1 MDRVKCVTPDDIPL
15 AVDSLTIRYGDRIA
29 VDNLSFAI
37 QPGQIF
43 GLLGPNG
50 AGKTST
56 LKAILGLVEK
66 KGGRTLIYGKDVAE
80 DPAYVKSHIGAVL
93 ESPVLFDSLTPNEFI
108 EFVASVRRIT
118 NTDRIANL
126 VGAFALEEY
135 MDTPIASLSM
145 GNRQKTTIVAALM
158 SEPRLLLLDEPFN
171 SLDIRSVKIF
181 RELILN
187 HVRKGNSVLFS
198 THILDVVEKMCEHI
212 GIIDRGRMV
221 EQGTVAEL
229 RERLKGSTLEEIF
242 LRATNME
249 REIESL
255 LKGLE

>member
-1 MDRVKCVTPDDIPL
+1 VTPPGIPL
-15 AVDSLTIRYGDRIA
+15 AVDSLIIRYGDRIA
-29 VDNLSFAI
+29 VDNLSFTI
-37 QPGQIF
+37 RPGQIF

-66 KGGRTLIYGKDVAE
+66 TAGKALVYGKDVSE

-108 EFVASVRRIT
+108 EFVASVRKMQNT
-118 NTDRIANL
+118 NRTAQL

-145 GNRQKTTIVAALM
+145 GNKQKTTIVAALM
-158 SEPRLLLLDEPFN
+158 SEPQLLLLDEPFN

-187 HVRKGNSVLFS
+187 HVRKGNAVLFS
-198 THILDVVEKMCEHI
+198 THILDVVEKMCDQV
-212 GIIDRGRMV
+212 GIIDRGRMI
-221 EQGTVAEL
+221 EQGTVTEL
-229 RERLKGSTLEEIF
+229 REKLKGSTLEEIF
-242 LRATNME
+242 LKATNME
-249 REIESL
+249 QEIDSL

>member
-1 MDRVKCVTPDDIPL
+1 MTEDDIPL
-15 AVDSLTIRYGDRIA
+15 AVEGLTVSYGDRTA
-29 VDNLSFAI
+29 VDNLSFTI
-37 QPGQIF
+37 PRGQIF

-66 KGGRTLIYGKDVAE
+66 KSGRTLVYGRDVSE
-80 DPAYVKSHIGAVL
+80 DPAYVKSRIGVVL

-108 EFVASVRRIT
+108 EFVASVRRMKS
-118 NTDRIANL
+118 TDRIAHL
-126 VGAFALEEY
+126 ADAFALTEH
-135 MDTPIASLSM
+135 MDTPIASLSQ

-158 SEPRLLLLDEPFN
+158 GEPGLLLLDEPFN
-171 SLDIRSVKIF
+171 SLDVRSVKIF
-181 RELILN
+181 RELILS

-198 THILDVVEKMCEHI
+198 THILDVVEKMCERI
-212 GIIDRGRMV
+212 GIIDRGVMV

-249 REIESL
+249 QEIETL

>member
-1 MDRVKCVTPDDIPL
+1 MAPDGIPL
-15 AVDSLTIRYGDRIA
+15 AVDSLTIRYGDRTA
-29 VDNLSFAI
+29 VDNLSFTI
-37 QPGQIF
+37 QPGQIY

-66 KGGRTLIYGKDVAE
+66 KGGKTLVYGKDVSE
-80 DPAYVKSHIGAVL
+80 DPAHVKAHIGAVL
-93 ESPVLFDSLTPNEFI
+93 ESPVLFDSLTPNEFL
-108 EFVASVRRIT
+108 EFVASVRRMK
-118 NTDRIANL
+118 NTDRIAGL
-126 VGAFALEEY
+126 VGAFALGEY

-198 THILDVVEKMCEHI
+198 THILDVVERMCERI
-212 GIIDRGRMV
+212 GIIDRGKMV

-242 LRATNME
+242 LKATNME
-249 REIESL
+249 QEIESL